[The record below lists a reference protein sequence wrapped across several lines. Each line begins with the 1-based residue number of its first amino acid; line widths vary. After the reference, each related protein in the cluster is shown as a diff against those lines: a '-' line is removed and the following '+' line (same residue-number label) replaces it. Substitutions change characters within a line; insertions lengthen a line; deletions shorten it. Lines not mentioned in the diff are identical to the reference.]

1 MSAVTFI
8 DFCRAHGVVMDTLP
22 REGLWRRY
30 KTTDKPHHRNGA
42 VKFMGDHGFV
52 QNHATMIEVATWRAD
67 GDQRIQARPIDRA
80 EMAAQRDRERAY
92 RIQAMRG
99 ARAFW
104 NKARPLRQPH
114 PYIANKGLSAQGCAG
129 LRTHGGLLIVPVWH
143 GEWIISVQTITQD
156 GQKRFWA
163 GAPVKA
169 GAYVLDRARAAVTA
183 ICEGL
188 ATGLAVYQCVR
199 QARVIV
205 AFDAGNLLPV
215 IERVRPT
222 GSVVVVGDNDHKTAK
237 RIGTNPGIE
246 KATNAASLIGAGVV
260 WPTGIEGS
268 DYADALKEIGEG
280 APRRIEREILAGA
293 RYVMGSGP

>member
-1 MSAVTFI
+1 MNFA
-8 DFCRAHGVVMDTLP
+8 DTLRSAGLRP
-22 REGLWRRY
+22 REVIADGRLRRCA
-30 KTTDKPHHRNGA
+30 TDAKPAKRNGWFVLHPDGRGAWGDNA
-42 VKFMGDHGFV
+42 VAPRQALGHWRD
-52 QNHATMIEVATWRAD
+52 ERAD
-67 GDQRIQARPIDRA
+67 AIVVSPQAQA

-114 PYIANKGLSAQGCAG
+114 PYIADKGLTPQGCAG
-129 LRTHGGLLIVPVWH
+129 LRTHDGLLVVPVWH
-143 GEWIISVQTITQD
+143 GEWIISVQTIAPD

-169 GAYVLDRARAAVTA
+169 GAYVLERARAAVTA

-215 IERVRPT
+215 IERMRPT

-237 RIGTNPGIE
+237 RIGTNPGVE
-246 KATNAASLIGAGVV
+246 KATNAAELIGAGVV

-268 DYADALKEIGEG
+268 DYADALKEIGDG

-293 RYVMGSGP
+293 RYVMAGGP

>member
-1 MSAVTFI
+1 MNFA
-8 DFCRAHGVVMDTLP
+8 DTLRSAGLRP
-22 REGLWRRY
+22 RDVIADGRLRRCA
-30 KTTDKPHHRNGA
+30 TDAKPAKRNGWFVLHPDGRGVWGDNA
-42 VKFMGDHGFV
+42 VAPRQALGHWRD
-52 QNHATMIEVATWRAD
+52 ERAD
-67 GDQRIQARPIDRA
+67 AIVVSPQAQA

-129 LRTHGGLLIVPVWH
+129 LRTHDGLLIVPVWH
-143 GEWIISVQTITQD
+143 GDWVISVQTIAQD

-169 GAYVLDRARAAVTA
+169 GAYVLERARAAVTA

-188 ATGLAVYQCVR
+188 ATGLALYQCVR

-215 IERVRPT
+215 IERIRPT

-237 RIGTNPGIE
+237 RIGTNPGVE

>member
-1 MSAVTFI
+1 MNFA
-8 DFCRAHGVVMDTLP
+8 DTLRAAGLRP
-22 REGLWRRY
+22 REVIADGRLRRCA
-30 KTTDKPHHRNGA
+30 TDAKPAKRNGWFVLHPDGRGVWGDNA
-42 VKFMGDHGFV
+42 VAPRQALGHWRD
-52 QNHATMIEVATWRAD
+52 ERAD
-67 GDQRIQARPIDRA
+67 AIVVSPKAQA

-114 PYIANKGLSAQGCAG
+114 PYIANKGLTPQGCAG
-129 LRTHGGLLIVPVWH
+129 LRTLDGLLVVPVWH
-143 GEWIISVQTITQD
+143 GDWIISIQTISQD

-169 GAYVLDRARAAVTA
+169 GAYVLERARAAVTA

-237 RIGTNPGIE
+237 RIGTNPGVE

-280 APRRIEREILAGA
+280 APRRIEREILSGA

>member
-1 MSAVTFI
+1 MNFA
-8 DFCRAHGVVMDTLP
+8 DTLRSAGLRP
-22 REGLWRRY
+22 RDVIADGRLRRCA
-30 KTTDKPHHRNGA
+30 TDAKPAKRNGWFVLHPDGRGVWGDNA
-42 VKFMGDHGFV
+42 VAPRQALGH
-52 QNHATMIEVATWRAD
+52 WRDEKAD
-67 GDQRIQARPIDRA
+67 AIVVSPQAQA

-114 PYIANKGLSAQGCAG
+114 PYIANKGLAPQGCAG
-129 LRTHGGLLIVPVWH
+129 LRTHDGLLIVPVWH
-143 GEWIISVQTITQD
+143 GDWIISVQTIAQD
-156 GQKRFWA
+156 GQKRFWP

-169 GAYVLDRARAAVTA
+169 GAYVLERARAAVTA

-222 GSVVVVGDNDHKTAK
+222 GSVVVIADNDHKTAK

-268 DYADALKEIGEG
+268 DYADALKEIGEC
-280 APRRIEREILAGA
+280 APRRIEREILSGA
-293 RYVMGSGP
+293 RYVMGGGP

>member
-1 MSAVTFI
+1 MNFA
-8 DFCRAHGVVMDTLP
+8 DTLRAAGLRP
-22 REGLWRRY
+22 RDVIADGRLRRCA
-30 KTTDKPHHRNGA
+30 TDAKPAKRNGWFVLHPDGRGVWGDNA
-42 VKFMGDHGFV
+42 VAPRQALGHWRD
-52 QNHATMIEVATWRAD
+52 ERAD
-67 GDQRIQARPIDRA
+67 AIVVSPKAQA

-114 PYIANKGLSAQGCAG
+114 PYIANKGLTPQGCAG
-129 LRTHGGLLIVPVWH
+129 LRTHDGLLVVPVWH
-143 GEWIISVQTITQD
+143 GEWIISLQTIAQD

-169 GAYVLDRARAAVTA
+169 GAYVLERARAAVTA

-215 IERVRPT
+215 IERMRPT

-280 APRRIEREILAGA
+280 APRRIEREILAAA
-293 RYVMGSGP
+293 RYVMRGGP